1 MPYGYYP
8 PYGAPY
14 GGYPG
19 YYGGSGVWFALFII
33 LLVIVL
39 IFGGW
44 WYFYGQIE
52 GKKVYPEHSDKPFSC
67 PLNIDFIRALAS
79 EIFLEIRLKK
89 QKFQKNNIIII

>member
-8 PYGAPY
+8 PYGAHC

-44 WYFYGQIE
+44 WYF
-52 GKKVYPEHSDKPFSC
+52 C
-67 PLNIDFIRALAS
+67 C
-79 EIFLEIRLKK
+79 
-89 QKFQKNNIIII
+89 